1 MHLCKALDL
10 HTKYGIVQP
19 IHIILLTTEKS
30 MFNKSENPNENKKS
44 MFREYAEAL
53 IIALCLALFIRTFV
67 VQAFKIP
74 SESMLQTLLV
84 GDHLL
89 VSKFSY
95 GVKIPFTQAYIF
107 EGDDPQ
113 YGDVVVF
120 KYPKDPSLD
129 YIKRVVGRPGDVIE
143 MRDKQLFRNG
153 EAIKEAYARNSDP
166 HGIYPTRDNFGPF
179 TVPEGEYFMLGDNRD
194 NSQDSRYWGT
204 VKKAAMHG
212 KAWRIYWSANGLD
225 NIRLQRF
232 GKAVE

>member
-1 MHLCKALDL
+1 MFN
-10 HTKYGIVQP
+10 
-19 IHIILLTTEKS
+19 TEKNVQES
-30 MFNKSENPNENKKS
+30 PKS

-53 IIALCLALFIRTFV
+53 IIALFLALFIRTFI

-95 GVKIPFTQAYIF
+95 GIKIPFTDSYLI
-107 EGDDPQ
+107 EGSDPE

-120 KYPKDPSLD
+120 EYPKDPSLD
-129 YIKRVVGRPGDVIE
+129 YIKRVVGVPGDVIE
-143 MRDKQLFRNG
+143 MRDKQFFRNG
-153 EAIKEAYARNSDP
+153 EPIKEAYVRQSDP
-166 HGIYPTRDNFGPF
+166 QGIYPTRDNFGPF

-204 VKKAAMHG
+204 VKKSAMYG

-225 NIRLQRF
+225 NIRLSRF

>member
-1 MHLCKALDL
+1 
-10 HTKYGIVQP
+10 
-19 IHIILLTTEKS
+19 
-30 MFNKSENPNENKKS
+30 MFNKSANTHGSPKS

-53 IIALCLALFIRTFV
+53 IIALFLALFIRTFIA
-67 VQAFKIP
+67 QAFKIP
-74 SESMLQTLLV
+74 SESMLQTLVV

-95 GVKIPFTQAYIF
+95 GVKIPFTDSYLF

-120 KYPKDPSLD
+120 KYPKEPSLD

-143 MRDKQLFRNG
+143 MRDKQLYRNG
-153 EAIKEAYARNSDP
+153 QAVKEEYTRNSDP
-166 HGIYPTRDNFGPF
+166 QGIYPTRDNFGPY
-179 TVPEGEYFMLGDNRD
+179 TVPDGEYFMLGDNRD
-194 NSQDSRYWGT
+194 NSQDSRYWGS
-204 VKKAAMHG
+204 VKKSAMHG

-225 NIRLQRF
+225 NIRLGRF

>member
-1 MHLCKALDL
+1 
-10 HTKYGIVQP
+10 
-19 IHIILLTTEKS
+19 
-30 MFNKSENPNENKKS
+30 MFNTQKNTDQVQKS

-53 IIALCLALFIRTFV
+53 LVALFLALFIRTFI

-89 VSKFSY
+89 VTKFSY
-95 GVKIPFTQAYIF
+95 GIKVPFTNSYLL
-107 EGDDPQ
+107 EGSDPE

-120 KYPKDPSLD
+120 EYPKDPSLD
-129 YIKRVVGRPGDVIE
+129 YIKRVIGKPGDVIE
-143 MRDKQLFRNG
+143 VRNKQLFRNG
-153 EAIKEAYARNSDP
+153 QPVKEEYIRHSDP
-166 HGIYPTRDNFGPF
+166 TGVYPTRDNFGPY

-194 NSQDSRYWGT
+194 NSQDSRFWGS
-204 VKKAAMHG
+204 VKKSAMRG

-225 NIRLQRF
+225 NIRLNRF

>member
-1 MHLCKALDL
+1 
-10 HTKYGIVQP
+10 
-19 IHIILLTTEKS
+19 
-30 MFNKSENPNENKKS
+30 MFNKSSNTQEPKKS

-53 IIALCLALFIRTFV
+53 IIALCLALFIRTFI

-74 SESMLQTLLV
+74 SESMLETLLV

-95 GVKIPFTQAYIF
+95 GVKIPFTNNYLI

-120 KYPKDPSLD
+120 EYPKDPSLD

-143 MRDKQLFRNG
+143 LRDKQLYRNG
-153 EAIKEAYARNSDP
+153 QPVKEAYIRHSDP
-166 HGIYPTRDNFGPF
+166 NGIYPTRDTFGPF

-194 NSQDSRYWGT
+194 NSQDSRFWGT
-204 VKKAAMHG
+204 VKKSAMRG

-225 NIRLQRF
+225 NIRFNRF
-232 GKAVE
+232 AKAVE

>member
-1 MHLCKALDL
+1 
-10 HTKYGIVQP
+10 
-19 IHIILLTTEKS
+19 
-30 MFNKSENPNENKKS
+30 MFNKTKNSDEPKKS

-53 IIALCLALFIRTFV
+53 IVALFLALFIRTFV

-95 GVKIPFTQAYIF
+95 GVKIPFTHSYLM

-120 KYPKDPSLD
+120 EYPKDPSLD
-129 YIKRVVGRPGDVIE
+129 YIKRVVGVPGDVIE
-143 MRDKQLFRNG
+143 MRDKKFFRNG
-153 EAIKEAYARNSDP
+153 EAITEAYARNSDP

-179 TVPEGEYFMLGDNRD
+179 TVPEGEFFMLGDNRD
-194 NSQDSRYWGT
+194 NSQDSRFWGT
-204 VKKAAMHG
+204 VKKASIRG
-212 KAWRIYWSANGLD
+212 KAWRIYWSSNGLD
-225 NIRLQRF
+225 DIRFGRF